1 MKLRYK
7 SLISFILIAVLMLSL
22 SITAFALSDAEYM
35 RMIDEQKKAWDRAH
49 KAGDEAGKK
58 AANEAANKIREQQ
71 GQKTSSDGSA
81 DERYNN
87 AKIEDL
93 KNTNQAAYKQL
104 ADEIAKGKTVKIH
117 VEDSGSTR
125 YYTEPETRTS
135 STQKTPAQMTTAER
149 QKYASQVPS
158 TNAKG
163 QPLNMDLYLSTGVI
177 AYGSVALTPNDLKNG
192 QQRYY
197 GYDANGNLYVN
208 SNFPPDA
215 DSGRMGYEKSW
226 LSVDQIASNSTARN
240 LIGYNSSGV
249 KNYEQLLADAQK
261 LLDTN
266 PKWKGS
272 GLTPEYIAKNF
283 VYQQGSSEYGGGSFL
298 GVHRDANG
306 KLWYQA
312 FSIPSNDYYINIPVE
327 STVPGVS
334 VVVDPP
340 KDTEK
345 PGKSDDTKEPS
356 NPSNPKDPNNPNEP
370 KEPDNPSTPK
380 EEEKPSTPTNP
391 TNENTIARINIYYKC
406 KTHGIFDSDSVNLQ
420 VTKGKTYNVKIPAKN
435 FSPKHK
441 LVDSLEKTISVSYTN
456 NVVDVI
462 FLYEDYFVNGIVLGV
477 VRPHQLKSGYGF
489 EVEADFTI
497 ETNFEDSEISGTPI
511 VEVNFLGDTYRLER
525 KSGDKLSGTY
535 HLPYNPDSRIQS
547 RKIYTEAQLKD
558 GEYDAQ
564 IIFKGLSTPLGP
576 IQKTKTISVGISGH
590 MYEDDYTKPNR

>member
-1 MKLRYK
+1 MKFKFK
-7 SLISFILIAVLMLSL
+7 SVVSFILVSVLMLSL

-58 AANEAANKIREQQ
+58 AANDAANKIREQQ

-87 AKIEDL
+87 AKVEDL
-93 KNTNQAAYKQL
+93 KNSNPAAYKQL

-125 YYTEPETRTS
+125 YYTDPETRTS
-135 STQKTPAQMTTAER
+135 STQKTPAQMTSAER
-149 QKYASQVPS
+149 QKYVSQVPQ

-177 AYGSVALTPNDLKNG
+177 AYGTVALTPNDLKNG

-226 LSVDQIASNSTARN
+226 LSLDQIDKNSTARN
-240 LIGYNSSGV
+240 LIGYNGSGT
-249 KNYEQLLADAQK
+249 KNYEQLLEDAQK

-272 GLTPEYIAKNF
+272 GLTPEYIAQNF
-283 VYQQGSSEYGGGSFL
+283 VYQQGSSDKGGGSFL
-298 GVHRDANG
+298 GVHRDSTG
-306 KLWYQA
+306 KLWYEA
-312 FSIPSNDYYINIPVE
+312 FAVPADDYYIDISVE
-327 STVPGVS
+327 STIPGVS
-334 VVVDPP
+334 VIVDPP
-340 KDTEK
+340 INPPKKTENPEDGGDKGGKEDKDT
-345 PGKSDDTKEPS
+345 PTK
-356 NPSNPKDPNNPNEP
+356 PKD
-370 KEPDNPSTPK
+370 DDD
-380 EEEKPSTPTNP
+380 KPSTPTTP
-391 TNENTIARINIYYKC
+391 VNENKVGRINIFYKC
-406 KTHGIFDSDSVNLQ
+406 KTHGIFDSDSVNIQ
-420 VTKGKTYNVKIPAKN
+420 VVSGKTYNVKIPAKN

-441 LVDSLEKTISVSYTN
+441 LVDSLEKTVSVSYTN
-456 NVVDVI
+456 NVVDVT
-462 FLYEDYFVNGIVLGV
+462 FLYEDYYVNGVVVGV

-497 ETNFEDSEISGTPI
+497 ETNFEDSEISGTPV

-547 RKIYTEAQLKD
+547 RKIYTEAKLKD

-576 IQKTKTISVGISGH
+576 IQKNKTISVGISGH